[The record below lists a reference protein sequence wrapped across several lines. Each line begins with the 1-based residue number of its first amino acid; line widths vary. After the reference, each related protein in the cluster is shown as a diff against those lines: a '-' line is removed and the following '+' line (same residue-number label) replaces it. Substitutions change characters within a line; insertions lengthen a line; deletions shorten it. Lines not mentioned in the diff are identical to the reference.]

1 MEIRKGTK
9 DDIDKVAAL
18 YDTLNDYLDS
28 HINYPGWKKGIYPIR
43 EDAEK
48 GILENN
54 LFVFEK
60 EERIAGT
67 IILNHEPE
75 EVYNRVDWHNEFSYE
90 DIFVIH
96 TLAVHPEFL
105 QQKIGKKLID
115 FALDYAKKR
124 QMKAVRLDVYE
135 KNTPAIHLY
144 ENAGFE
150 YIDTVDLGYGM
161 YGLDWF
167 KLYQFVCL

>member
-60 EERIAGT
+60 EGSIAGT

-90 DIFVIH
+90 DILVIH